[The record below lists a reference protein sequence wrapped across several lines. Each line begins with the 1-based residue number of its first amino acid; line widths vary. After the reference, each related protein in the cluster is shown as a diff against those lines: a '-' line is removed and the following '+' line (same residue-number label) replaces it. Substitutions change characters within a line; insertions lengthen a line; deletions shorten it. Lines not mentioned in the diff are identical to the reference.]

1 MDDRKRPARGDE
13 KPAAKK
19 HKDNVQSSHRLDAL
33 DSLVLET
40 VFSFLDSR
48 TLFNVAFCSKA
59 IRARITHE
67 AVVRSAVLSGG
78 VATKTIQRMTFLLEL
93 RAIWVPSPLRLLRL
107 VNGRSCERG
116 DLCCYR
122 DPNNTLICYF
132 VHGPGLFF
140 CGGCYKGATTEN
152 SSEQVHEDC
161 RFPYHCR
168 EDIQTNAYTD

>member
-1 MDDRKRPARGDE
+1 MTEWSIRTSVSYVPSLQSCGEKLKPGSRTFRRRRRRAVMDDRKRPARGDE

-33 DSLVLET
+33 DSFVLET

-59 IRARITHE
+59 IRARVTHE

-116 DLCCYR
+116 DLCC
-122 DPNNTLICYF
+122 
-132 VHGPGLFF
+132 
-140 CGGCYKGATTEN
+140 
-152 SSEQVHEDC
+152 
-161 RFPYHCR
+161 
-168 EDIQTNAYTD
+168 